1 MAAVTSGLAIAT
13 ATSEVTSAML
23 GLQRLEQAG
32 KDDLY
37 EPGTAAA
44 RACNRFVDAL
54 DTIDPHIIEDGHDE
68 VLKAAEVAAWEDIED
83 IAVLTGN

>member
-54 DTIDPHIIEDGHDE
+54 DTIDPHIEDGHDE
-68 VLKAAEVAAWEDIED
+68 ALKAAEVAAWEDIED